1 MIILGE
7 DALLQKFGIFD
18 IGMTIVVANFLVTN
32 SFSQLSPYFPPDIE
46 LDTVMRSLTENFRY
60 ILITD
65 DSTLRIQSAV
75 PLHKQITTIETTPLD
90 DIADELTRRPTVTTS
105 ISGCILN
112 TSGNYLNTKTRL
124 FT

>member
-32 SFSQLSPYFPPDIE
+32 SFSQLSPCFPPDIE

-75 PLHKQITTIETTPLD
+75 PMHK
-90 DIADELTRRPTVTTS
+90 
-105 ISGCILN
+105 
-112 TSGNYLNTKTRL
+112 
-124 FT
+124 